1 MYTYS
6 QSDIGLYIHQCTLM
20 HNRYNVHDIVI
31 QPVITELSGFQYWH
45 NLLACTGI
53 YMYVYTIQPTTQKFR
68 FDLGTVPA
76 YIDCSEQWFVYW
88 KSTCNTF

>member
-20 HNRYNVHDIVI
+20 HNMYNVLLYIVYTI
-31 QPVITELSGFQYWH
+31 NVSTELSGFQYWH

-53 YMYVYTIQPTTQKFR
+53 YMYVYTIQLTTQKFR
-68 FDLGTVPA
+68 FDLGTFVT
-76 YIDCSEQWFVYW
+76 YIDCSEQWFVY
-88 KSTCNTF
+88 